1 MEDYKGIAGDYANTN
16 RGYIMKKIS
25 SKAKTVIF
33 VVAVIVVLLSI
44 LIGNVLIRN
53 YRITNELTAIA
64 ESHGLKD
71 IKISIGS
78 KIPDYDFYNVTV
90 ESSNLESLSYSKMY
104 SLADDMHADDAFV
117 SEYTCNGN
125 SYKIYPSTKGIYKNG
140 TKIHDDYRN
149 SDSYKDATKNDKNKS
164 DYYSSNNS
172 SSSYSFTPYRSPSKD
187 DHDDP
192 YNAKDYSN
200 EEDFYYDHYDDFF
213 DYYDAE
219 DYYNEHN
226 D

>member
-1 MEDYKGIAGDYANTN
+1 MKDYKGTTGDYENTN
-16 RGYIMKKIS
+16 RGFVMKKIS

-44 LIGNVLIRN
+44 LIGNTLIRN

-64 ESHGLKD
+64 ESHGLKN
-71 IKISIGS
+71 IKISIGR

-90 ESSNLESLSYSKMY
+90 ESSNLESLSYSQMY

-117 SEYTCNGN
+117 SEYICNGN
-125 SYKIYPSTKGIYKNG
+125 SYEIYPSTKGIYKNRI
-140 TKIHDDYRN
+140 KIHDDYWN
-149 SDSYKDATKNDKNKS
+149 SDSHKEATKNDEKYKN
-164 DYYSSNNS
+164 YTSSYKD
-172 SSSYSFTPYRSPSKD
+172 SSSYTFTPYRSPSKD
-187 DHDDP
+187 DDP